1 MGKKNKDGL
10 TDQMVDF
17 CKQYIVDFNGTQAA
31 IRAGYSKKA
40 ARDIACENLT
50 KPHIQQQIQ
59 KEIEA
64 RNKRTARSADEA
76 LDLVWKMAELDLANY
91 MKVDDDGN
99 VSAIPFSELPE
110 GATRFINKIKQRKS
124 STKNK
129 DGSREYE
136 DVSIEY
142 ELPERTKCVDMLMKH
157 YGLYT
162 ENHVWTGKDGKPIQV
177 EEVGNVKRLTTDE
190 LTALV
195 HRGIELGH
203 FGAIKKVPGKG

>member
-1 MGKKNKDGL
+1 MKKDL
-10 TDQMVDF
+10 TPKEKIFVLEYLIDLDPQR
-17 CKQYIVDFNGTQAA
+17 AA
-31 IRAGYSKKA
+31 IAAGFSKTMARSKA
-40 ARDIACENLT
+40 YQWVSNSKT
-50 KPHIQQQIQ
+50 KPHVYEAIQEKMKIRHR
-59 KEIEA
+59 KAE
-64 RNKRTARSADEA
+64 RSADEA

-162 ENHVWTGKDGKPIQV
+162 ENHVLTGKDGKPIQV
-177 EEVGNVKRLTTDE
+177 EEVGEVKKLTNAQLDSIIAQGV
-190 LTALV
+190 AL
-195 HRGIELGH
+195 GYFNPE
-203 FGAIKKVPGKG
+203 KKKPGK